1 MGERL
6 GVIAGS
12 GRFAR
17 QALALAREQ
26 GYDLL
31 VAGVRGEASADLEG
45 AAPAFDW
52 FGLVEL
58 EKLVSFFKDG
68 GVDEVVL
75 VGKVDPA
82 ALARRGGDDD
92 PLLAALLS
100 RVRDNTPTA
109 ILESLIGFLGAHGL
123 AVKDPGFL
131 LAPYFRSPGL
141 LGRVEPEASVSADIA
156 FGWPLARTLA
166 DLEIG
171 QTLVVKGRAV
181 VAVEGMEGTDETILR
196 AGRVAGPGCVV
207 VKRARTRQDLRI
219 DVPGVGI
226 DTVRACIGSRAAA
239 LAIEAGRVAF
249 FQLAEAAAL
258 ADANGLA
265 LIATEGS
272 DSHG

>member
-12 GRFAR
+12 GPFAR
-17 QALALAREQ
+17 LALALARGQ

-45 AAPAFDW
+45 AAAVFEW
-52 FGLVEL
+52 VGLTEL

-75 VGKVDPA
+75 VGKLDPA
-82 ALARRGGDDD
+82 VIARRGGDDD
-92 PLLAALLS
+92 AVLAALLAQ
-100 RVRDNTPTA
+100 VREPTPA
-109 ILESLIGFLGAHGL
+109 AVLESLIGYLGTHGL

-141 LGRVEPEASVSADIA
+141 LGRVEPAASVIADIA

-181 VAVEGMEGTDETILR
+181 VAVEGLEGTDEAILR

-226 DTVRACIGSRAAA
+226 DTVRSCVSSRAAA
-239 LAIEAGRVAF
+239 LAVEAGTVAF
-249 FQLAEAAAL
+249 FQLAEASAL